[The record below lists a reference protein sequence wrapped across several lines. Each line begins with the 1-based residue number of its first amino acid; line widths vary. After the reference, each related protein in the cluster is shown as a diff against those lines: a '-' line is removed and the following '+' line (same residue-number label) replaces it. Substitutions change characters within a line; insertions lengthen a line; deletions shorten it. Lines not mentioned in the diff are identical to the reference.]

1 MDIIL
6 LSFGDFFRG
15 IRQALSLLGD
25 VWYFLFPPILY
36 PLFKTFWMDHIQL
49 RYARTLS
56 FVLLEIVP
64 PKEMEKSPKPMESVF
79 SGLVGVAKGFST
91 VELFVQGQFPV
102 SFSLEI
108 VSEGGEVHFYIRTQK
123 SFRNLVEAHFY
134 AQYPDMEI
142 TEVPDYVTRV
152 PSTIPNGEWDL
163 WGTDFKFT
171 KPDLYPIRTYPAF
184 EEDVTGKMIDPLAG
198 LIESMGRLAPG
209 QNIWFQMIIAPEE
222 DAWYKKGQA
231 IVDDFLGKPKK
242 ESSGGILA
250 MVWHD
255 FIDVLSNIIPAFVS
269 TATFSPFQKKAEAKQ
284 EQPLEFRLSPGQ
296 KEVLKA
302 LERNLGKQ
310 MYKTKMRMLYV
321 GKRDGFD
328 KSFVSMFMGAL
339 KQFNDMNLNGFAPDG
354 DSKTYAQYLFV
365 NERLRYRQRRIFR
378 RYISRDPDPTGKMFE
393 LSIEELATLFHMPDF
408 SVMAPALTRVAA
420 KRSNAPANLPIL
432 EE

>member
-15 IRQALSLLGD
+15 ISRAFTLVGD

-36 PLFKTFWMDHIQL
+36 PLFKMFWMDHIQG
-49 RYARTLS
+49 RYAGSLS
-56 FVLLEIVP
+56 HVLLEIIP

-79 SGLVGVAKGFST
+79 SGLVGVAKGFSA
-91 VELFVQGQFPV
+91 VELFVQGQFPA

-108 VSEGGEVHFYIRTQK
+108 VSEGGEVHFYVRTQK
-123 SFRNLVEAHFY
+123 GFRNLVEAHFY

-142 TEVPDYVTRV
+142 VEVPDYVGHV
-152 PSTIPNGEWDL
+152 PGTVPNSEWDL
-163 WGTDFKFT
+163 WGTDFKLT

-209 QNIWFQMIIAPEE
+209 QNMWFQMIISPEE

-231 IVDDFLGKPKK
+231 TVDEFLGKEKK
-242 ESSGGILA
+242 ASTSMFG

-255 FIDVLSNIIPAFVS
+255 LMDVLSNIIPGMIS
-269 TATFSPFQKKAEAKQ
+269 GTAFSPLEKKADAKQ
-284 EQPLEFRLSPGQ
+284 DQPLEFRLSPGQ
-296 KEVLKA
+296 KDVLKA

-328 KSFVSMFMGAL
+328 KSFVSMFMGSL
-339 KQFNDMNLNGFAPDG
+339 KQFNDMSLNGFAPEG

-420 KRSNAPANLPIL
+420 KRGSAPANLPIL
-432 EE
+432 ED

>member
-15 IRQALSLLGD
+15 ISQAFSLLGD
-25 VWYFLFPPILY
+25 AWYFLFPPILY
-36 PLFKTFWMDHIQL
+36 PLFKMFWMDHIQG
-49 RYARTLS
+49 RYVGGLS
-56 FVLLEIVP
+56 YILLEIIP

-79 SGLVGVAKGFST
+79 SGLVGVAKGFSV
-91 VELFVQGQFPV
+91 VEQFVQGQLPA

-108 VSEGGEVHFYIRTQK
+108 VSEGGEVHFYVRTQK
-123 SFRNLVEAHFY
+123 GFRNLVEAHFY

-142 TEVPDYVTRV
+142 MEVPDYVGHV
-152 PSTIPNGEWDL
+152 PGTVPNGEWDL
-163 WGTDFKFT
+163 WGTDFKLT
-171 KPDLYPIRTYPAF
+171 KSDLYPIRTYPAF

-198 LIESMGRLAPG
+198 LIESMGRLGPG
-209 QNIWFQMIIAPEE
+209 QNIWFQMIISPEE

-231 IVDDFLGKPKK
+231 TVDEFLGKPKK
-242 ESSGGILA
+242 ESTSLFG

-255 FIDVLSNIIPAFVS
+255 LLDVLSNIIPGLISAPAFS
-269 TATFSPFQKKAEAKQ
+269 SLEKKADAKQ
-284 EQPLEFRLSPGQ
+284 DQPLEFRLSPGQ
-296 KEVLKA
+296 KDVLKA

-328 KSFVSMFMGAL
+328 KSFVSMFMGSL
-339 KQFNDMNLNGFAPDG
+339 KQFNDMSLNGFAPEG

-378 RYISRDPDPTGKMFE
+378 RYVSRDPDPTGKMFE

-420 KRSNAPANLPIL
+420 KRGSAPANLPIL
-432 EE
+432 ED

>member
-6 LSFGDFFRG
+6 LSFGDFFHG
-15 IRQALSLLGD
+15 ISRAFALLGD
-25 VWYFLFPPILY
+25 VWYFLLPPILY
-36 PLFKTFWMDHIQL
+36 PFFKMFWMDHIQG
-49 RYARTLS
+49 RYVGGLS
-56 FVLLEIVP
+56 YILLEIIP

-79 SGLVGVAKGFST
+79 SGLVGVAKGFSA
-91 VELFVQGQFPV
+91 VEQFIQGQLPV

-108 VSEGGEVHFYIRTQK
+108 VSEGGEVHFYVRTQK
-123 SFRNLVEAHFY
+123 GFRNLVEAHFY

-142 TEVPDYVTRV
+142 VEVPDYVGHV
-152 PSTIPNGEWDL
+152 PRTAPNGEWDL
-163 WGTDFKFT
+163 WGTDFKLT

-209 QNIWFQMIIAPEE
+209 QNMWFQMIIAPEE

-231 IVDDFLGKPKK
+231 TVDEFLGKEKK
-242 ESSGGILA
+242 ESTSLFG

-255 FIDVLSNIIPAFVS
+255 LMDVLSNIIPGLISGAS
-269 TATFSPFQKKAEAKQ
+269 FSSLEKKADAKQ
-284 EQPLEFRLSPGQ
+284 DQPLEFRLSPGQ
-296 KEVLKA
+296 KDVLKA

-310 MYKTKMRMLYV
+310 MYKTKMRMLYI

-328 KSFVSMFMGAL
+328 KSFVSMFMGSL
-339 KQFNDMNLNGFAPDG
+339 KQFNDMSLNGFAPDG

-378 RYISRDPDPTGKMFE
+378 RYISRDPDPTGKMFD

-420 KRSNAPANLPIL
+420 KRGSAPANLPIL
-432 EE
+432 ED